1 MITSIKNNQKIFSN
15 TCRVYIC
22 NYFYNNKKADS
33 LLKWSDNV
41 LNELKEYVEE
51 IYIPNL
57 EIDTDEH
64 SLPYFKLFNK
74 RYNQIVKYEVFMFF
88 GNVNTLNKEILLLY
102 NKFVFLKKDVKLTDK
117 YITCFW
123 GIMEGTSIIRSVN
136 LELINRFFDE
146 FWVGS
151 QFVKD
156 NLDKYDIKSIVVPN
170 GINHNI
176 FKPNQSLLNN
186 QICKILCVATD
197 VPRKNLDLLVNCFI
211 KLNHICLI
219 LKTNTN
225 RFQNIQ
231 SNIITLD
238 CDIPDDKMAE
248 LINQC
253 HFAINVS
260 ISEGFGL
267 PLCEAIACG
276 KRIIAPY
283 YGGIKTFA
291 NPDNII
297 PIPHEINDLSS
308 QFHDFF
314 GQGAVFKEDDIIQS
328 IMKAYEMYQKHS
340 VQSVMLNPVFY
351 WKNIV
356 NSLII

>member
-1 MITSIKNNQKIFSN
+1 MITSIKNNQRIFSN

-22 NYFYNNKKADS
+22 NYFYNNNKAYS
-33 LLKWSDNV
+33 LLKWIDNV
-41 LNELKEYVEE
+41 MNELKEYVEE
-51 IYIPNL
+51 IHIPNL

-74 RYNQIVKYEVFMFF
+74 RYNQIVKYEVFIFF
-88 GNVNTLNKEILLLY
+88 GNVNTLSQEMLLLY
-102 NKFVFLKKDVKLTDK
+102 NKLVFLRRDIMLTEK
-117 YITCFW
+117 YVTCYW
-123 GIMEGTSIIRSVN
+123 CIMEGTLLSASVN
-136 LELINRFFDE
+136 LDLINRFFDE

-156 NLDKYDIKSIVVPN
+156 TLNKYDIKSIVVPN

-176 FKPNQSLLNN
+176 FKPNPSLLNN

-197 VPRKNLDLLVNCFI
+197 VPRKNLDLLISCFV

-231 SNIITLD
+231 SNIITID
-238 CDIPDDKMAE
+238 YDIPDHKMAE

-276 KRIIAPY
+276 KMVIAPY
-283 YGGIKTFA
+283 YGGIQTFA
-291 NPDNII
+291 NTDNII
-297 PIPHEINDLSS
+297 PIPYKINDLSS

-314 GQGAVFKEDDIIQS
+314 GQGATFKEDDVIQS
-328 IMKAYEMYQKHS
+328 IMKAYELFKKQS
-340 VQSVMLNPVFY
+340 VQSVTLNPVFY

>member
-1 MITSIKNNQKIFSN
+1 MITSIRNNQKIFSN

-22 NYFYNNKKADS
+22 NYFYNNQKAYS
-33 LLKWSDNV
+33 LLKWIDNV
-41 LNELKEYVEE
+41 IHELKEYVEE

-57 EIDTDEH
+57 EIDTDKH
-64 SLPYFKLFNK
+64 SLPFFKLCNK
-74 RYNQIVKYEVFMFF
+74 RYNQNVTYEVFLFF
-88 GNVNTLNKEILLLY
+88 GNVNTLSQEMLLLY
-102 NKFVFLKKDVKLTDK
+102 NKFVFLKKDITLTEK

-123 GIMEGTSIIRSVN
+123 GIMEGTLLTASVD
-136 LELINRFFDE
+136 LDLIDRFFDE

-151 QFVKD
+151 QFVKE
-156 NLDKYDIKSIVVPN
+156 NLDKYDIHSIVVPN

-176 FKPNQSLLNN
+176 FKPNPSLLNN
-186 QICKILCVATD
+186 QICKVLCVATD
-197 VPRKNLDLLVNCFI
+197 VPRKNLDLLISCFV

-231 SNIITLD
+231 SNIITID
-238 CDIPDDKMAE
+238 YDVSDEKMAE

-276 KRIIAPY
+276 KMIIAPY
-283 YGGIKTFA
+283 YGGIKTFTNA
-291 NPDNII
+291 SNII
-297 PIPHEINDLSS
+297 PIPYEVNDLLF

-314 GQGAVFKEDDIIQS
+314 GQGATFKEDDVIQS
-328 IMKAYEMYQKHS
+328 IMKAYELFKKQQ
-340 VQSVMLNPVFY
+340 VTPVTLNRNFY
-351 WKNIV
+351 WKNII